1 MEKCVRSS
9 ERKPIQS
16 ADRLGKFDGPVADRA
31 MFRADLPADPGS
43 WVFSKDKFVKY
54 ERSVRRRD
62 SSLVLA
68 GKEKQL
74 RYSAAVTN
82 GGTRP
87 GPAQA
92 QSAIGP

>member
-1 MEKCVRSS
+1 MNAAVLCSS
-9 ERKPIQS
+9 SGGPEWKSVFDIRKETNQS

-62 SSLVLA
+62 SSLELA

-82 GGTRP
+82 VTE
-87 GPAQA
+87 
-92 QSAIGP
+92 